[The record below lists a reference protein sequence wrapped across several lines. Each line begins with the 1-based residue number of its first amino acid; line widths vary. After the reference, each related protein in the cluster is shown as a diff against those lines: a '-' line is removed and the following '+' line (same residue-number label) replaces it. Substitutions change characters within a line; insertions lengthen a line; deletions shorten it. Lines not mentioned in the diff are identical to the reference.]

1 MRRAIELARRAGRD
15 TASNPQVGA
24 VIVHDNRIIGEG
36 YHKKYGE
43 AHAEVN
49 AVASVKGADRHL
61 ISKSAIYVSLEP
73 CCFVGKTPACTDL
86 ITREGIKKVYVSY
99 VDKTPEVSGNGLE
112 ILRSR
117 GIEVYENILSEEGK
131 ILAMPRNILADEKR
145 PYVILKY
152 AESQDGYLSKA
163 GSQIWLTNHFS
174 KILVHKWRSESDAIL
189 VGKGTLLTDNPSLDN
204 RLYHGNSP
212 VRIIL
217 DRQNNLDRSLNVFNA
232 DSESILLHQKGYSDN
247 KQDNQYELNT
257 FKWEE
262 ILNFL
267 GSKNIKTLFVE
278 GGARLLSNIYSSGLW
293 DETRLL
299 ISPKQLNG
307 GIKVKKPTD
316 WNEIKSLQV
325 GSDRLI
331 VSRPIR

>member
-1 MRRAIELARRAGRD
+1 MKRAIELARRAGRD

-24 VIVHDNRIIGEG
+24 VLVHNNRIIGEG

-49 AVASVKGADRHL
+49 AVASVKEVDRHL
-61 ISKSAIYVSLEP
+61 ISKSTIYVSLEP

-86 ITREGIKKVYVSY
+86 ITREGIKNVYVSY
-99 VDKTPEVSGNGLE
+99 VDKTPEVSGNGLG

-117 GIEVYENILSEEGK
+117 GIKVHENILSEEGE
-131 ILAMPRNILADEKR
+131 ILAMPRNVLADEKR

-152 AESQDGYLSKA
+152 AESQDGYLSKS
-163 GSQIWLTNHFS
+163 GVQTWLTNYFS
-174 KILVHKWRSESDAIL
+174 KILVHKWRSESDAIIVGTGTIL
-189 VGKGTLLTDNPSLDN
+189 VDNPSLDN
-204 RLYHGNSP
+204 RLFHGKSP
-212 VRIIL
+212 TRIIL
-217 DRQNNLDRSLNVFNA
+217 DRKNNLNRSFKVFNSA
-232 DSESILLHQKGYSDN
+232 FESIILNQKGYGDN
-247 KQDNQYELNT
+247 TLENQFELEN
-257 FKWEE
+257 FDWKE
-262 ILNFL
+262 ILDFL

-299 ISPKQLNG
+299 ISPKSLNG
-307 GIKVKKPTD
+307 GIKVRKPND
-316 WNEIKSLQV
+316 WNEVKSLQV

-331 VSRPIR
+331 ITRPIR